1 MTPERRALLD
11 ALTVERF
18 TPYRPT
24 PDPISEQDARRHRED
39 AEPRLRLVRDQTK
52 PGRAS

>member
-18 TPYRPT
+18 TPYRPAT
-24 PDPISEQDARRHRED
+24 QPVDPATAREHR
-39 AEPRLRLVRDQTK
+39 AQLEPRLRLVRDLSQE
-52 PGRAS
+52 AS